1 MGAETEV
8 VSMPATP
15 RAASTPP
22 FTVPQSP
29 MKPTAPPSAASSPQ
43 TIIQCPISA
52 PPSNFHNSPSMS
64 MSPFLARISSATASR
79 FSFSG
84 NATPVRSSPMR
95 KVIVNMKS
103 YLEEV
108 GHLTRLDPQDAWLP
122 ITESR
127 NGNAYYSAFHNLSA
141 GIGFQA
147 LILPLAFTF
156 LGWTWGILCLSAIY
170 IWQLY
175 TLWILTQL
183 HESVPGTR
191 YNRYIQLSVA
201 AFGPKLG
208 LCLTKFPT
216 MYLSAGNCT
225 ALIIIGG
232 GTMKLFFGVV
242 CGDSCHKMP
251 LSTVEWYLV
260 FLCLALVLAQLPNLN
275 SIAGI
280 SLVGA
285 ITAVTYCTLIWTIS
299 VSRHRPEDISYEPLK
314 GKNDVATIFSILNAL
329 GVVAFSFRGHNL
341 VLEIQATMP
350 STLKHPSN
358 VPMWKGVK
366 AAYLLIALC
375 LFPLAIGGYWAY
387 GNSIP
392 RSGIL
397 YALHRFHSHD
407 TSRALLGLTTLMVAI
422 NCLSTFQ
429 IYAMPV
435 FDNLESSY
443 TFRTNRPCP
452 RWLRSGIRV
461 FFASVAFFIANAL
474 PFLTSL
480 AGLLGGISLPVT
492 LAYPCFMYNII
503 RKPVKYSPIWYLN
516 LGLGGLGM
524 VLSFLFI
531 VGGIWSIVNTCHDF
545 HFFKPQQ

>member
-341 VLEIQATMP
+341 VLEIQVR
-350 STLKHPSN
+350 LK
-358 VPMWKGVK
+358 
-366 AAYLLIALC
+366 
-375 LFPLAIGGYWAY
+375 
-387 GNSIP
+387 
-392 RSGIL
+392 
-397 YALHRFHSHD
+397 
-407 TSRALLGLTTLMVAI
+407 
-422 NCLSTFQ
+422 
-429 IYAMPV
+429 
-435 FDNLESSY
+435 
-443 TFRTNRPCP
+443 
-452 RWLRSGIRV
+452 
-461 FFASVAFFIANAL
+461 AF
-474 PFLTSL
+474 T
-480 AGLLGGISLPVT
+480 
-492 LAYPCFMYNII
+492 
-503 RKPVKYSPIWYLN
+503 K
-516 LGLGGLGM
+516 
-524 VLSFLFI
+524 FLFI
-531 VGGIWSIVNTCHDF
+531 ST
-545 HFFKPQQ
+545 KK